1 MRSIKTLAVSLLLA
15 VVVSMSA
22 QAAMAGIIIT
32 DNRAENTV
40 QPVTS
45 EESVI
50 SSVESTGI
58 YISSLALIGIIITG
72 GAR

>member
-15 VVVSMSA
+15 AMVSMSA

-40 QPVTS
+40 QPVKS
-45 EESVI
+45 EESVSGI
-50 SSVESTGI
+50 VESTGI
-58 YISSLALIGIIITG
+58 YISSLALTGIILTG
-72 GAR
+72 AM